1 MGENT
6 DVDVTTLEDFLTN
19 LGHRRTQLETVV
31 AKMNSGLKDKSPAL
45 GTFLHADR
53 SKGVYDTHYGE
64 FADRIN
70 RLLDSVIAAQIATA
84 TIIDNYKNT
93 EARNTATANAIA
105 AALAGVDKPLTDGDS

>member
-19 LGHRRTQLETVV
+19 LGHRRTQIETVV
-31 AKMNSGLKDKSPAL
+31 AKMNSSLKDKAPAL

-53 SKGVYDTHYGE
+53 SKAVYTTHYGE

-70 RLLDSVIAAQIATA
+70 RLLDSVVAAQIATA
-84 TIIDNYKNT
+84 TIIANYKNT
-93 EARNTATANAIA
+93 EQRNAATAAAIG
-105 AALAGVDKPLTDGDS
+105 AALSDVDKPLTDGDA